1 MGQRIF
7 EAMACSRCL
16 TLRPSSSRK
25 EGRMFE
31 PKPIH
36 REAVPNALKKAE
48 LYRLL
53 NEPAQA
59 ESICYDILQVDPG
72 NQRVLITLLLALT
85 DQFDRGIPINRPQDL
100 LPHIHGEYE
109 RAYYAGIIYE
119 RKGRAQLT
127 QGVPGAKFVAYELF
141 REAMFWYERAE
152 VIRPPDNDDA
162 TLRWNACARTI
173 SDQRLEPRVEEKPVV
188 TSE

>member
-1 MGQRIF
+1 
-7 EAMACSRCL
+7 
-16 TLRPSSSRK
+16 
-25 EGRMFE
+25 MFE
-31 PKPIH
+31 LKPIH

-59 ESICYDILQVDPG
+59 ESICYDILQVDPE

-85 DQFDRGIPINRPQDL
+85 DQFDQGLAVNSPQEL
-100 LPHIHGEYE
+100 LPRLHGEYE
-109 RAYYAGIIYE
+109 QAYYAGIIYE
-119 RKGRAQLT
+119 RKARAQLN
-127 QGVPGAKFVAYELF
+127 GGIPGGGFVAYELL

-152 VIRPPDNDDA
+152 AIRPPDNDDA
-162 TLRWNACARTI
+162 TLRWNACVRTI
-173 SDQRLEPRVEEKPVV
+173 SARRLEPRLEEKPIM

>member
-1 MGQRIF
+1 
-7 EAMACSRCL
+7 
-16 TLRPSSSRK
+16 
-25 EGRMFE
+25 MFE
-31 PKPIH
+31 LKPIH
-36 REAVPNALKKAE
+36 REAVPNALRKAE

-59 ESICYDILQVDPG
+59 ESICHDILQVEPD
-72 NQRVLITLLLALT
+72 NQRALITLLLALT
-85 DQFDRGIPINRPQDL
+85 DQFERGLPVNRSQEL
-100 LPHIHGEYE
+100 LPRLHGEYD

-119 RKGRAQLT
+119 RKGRAQLA
-127 QGVPGAKFVAYELF
+127 QGIPGAKFVAYELF

-152 VIRPPDNDDA
+152 ALRPPDNDDA

-173 SDQRLEPRVEEKPVV
+173 RDERLEPRVEEKPVV